1 MNKITQACICI
12 ACITVVVV
20 CLIVAFR
27 KPASPD
33 MEFLKQWEKAK
44 QEYTQSVTAPLS
56 KQIQELQ
63 EEVKKLK
70 EDNSELRSK
79 IIDTNAKSRPL
90 REPNPIGSGEV
101 TDSLFNED
109 N

>member
-1 MNKITQACICI
+1 MNKITQACV
-12 ACITVVVV
+12 CITCIVVVVV

-79 IIDTNAKSRPL
+79 IENYDTSSKRLPPKDPFDGL
-90 REPNPIGSGEV
+90 VIPPRKGS
-101 TDSLFNED
+101 
-109 N
+109 